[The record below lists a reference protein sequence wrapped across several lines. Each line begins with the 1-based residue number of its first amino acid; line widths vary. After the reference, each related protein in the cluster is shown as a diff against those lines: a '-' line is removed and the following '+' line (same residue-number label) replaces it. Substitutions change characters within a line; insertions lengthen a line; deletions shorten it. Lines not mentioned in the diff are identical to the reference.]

1 MSTAAATV
9 AKPIKTFE
17 HAPAPAYSPDRDPS
31 YLTEGEEIARLARVI
46 GLELMPWQRHVVD
59 IATEYRLDQFGRRI
73 YHYGKILVS
82 VPRQSGKTT
91 LMTPVRLH
99 RIMTRPGIDCFSTAQ
114 TGKAARERIMKMIDF
129 IETGP
134 LFALFKSLRSNG
146 SEGLQVKANRSKV
159 TRFSPVLGA
168 LHGETPYLVDFD
180 EIWKY
185 TEILGDALM
194 GGASP
199 GQITLDGQ
207 GQIWMISTKGTAAS
221 TFMNKYVEAGENG
234 TDEDLAYFAWQK
246 PATLDPDD
254 PQTWWTFHPAL
265 GNTITEDKLRKE
277 MYGDG
282 MTRSERIRAYMNL
295 LTTVDESIIDPEVW
309 DSEAADPER
318 VPALDEIGIG
328 IEVAP
333 GNSCAAVVAGWW
345 DDDGRPTVRVLHQ
358 APGTKWLPGYC
369 EWLHREH
376 GAKFSADDAG
386 PVKRITDQLHP
397 YGTDPEDATV
407 PITRLSLAERSTADL
422 TLIAAARDD
431 RTLKHDGSKVL
442 AQAVAAAQLRTANG
456 VERIDRDRS
465 LGPVPSLIA
474 ASIALHT
481 AGRPADPADR
491 IQLFV

>member
-1 MSTAAATV
+1 MTQATI
-9 AKPIKTFE
+9 AKPLRKFE
-17 HAPAPAYSPDRDPS
+17 HAPPPAFAPDRDPS
-31 YLTEGEEIARLARVI
+31 YRSEGAEIARVARLI
-46 GLELMPWQRHVVD
+46 GLELMPWQRLVVD
-59 IATEYRLDQFGRRI
+59 IATEYRLDAFGRRI

-99 RIMTRPGIDCFSTAQ
+99 RILTRPGIDCFSTAQ
-114 TGKAARERIMKMIDF
+114 TGKAARERILKMVDF

-134 LFALFKSLRSNG
+134 LGELFKPLRSNG
-146 SEGLQVKANRSKV
+146 SEGLQVLANRSKV

-185 TEILGDALM
+185 SETLGDALM

-221 TFMNKYVEAGENG
+221 TFMNKYVTAGENG
-234 TDEDLAYFAWQK
+234 TDADLAYFAWQK
-246 PATLDPDD
+246 PPRLDSDD
-254 PQTWWTFHPAL
+254 PATWWTFHPAL
-265 GNTITEDKLRKE
+265 GNTITEDKLGKE

-282 MTRSERIRAYMNL
+282 MTRSERERAYMNL
-295 LTTVDESIIDPEVW
+295 LTTVDEAIIDPEIW
-309 DSEAADPER
+309 DSEAEDPET
-318 VPALDEIGIG
+318 VPALDEVGIG

-345 DDDGRPTVRVLHQ
+345 DHDNRPVIRVLHQ
-358 APGTKWLPGYC
+358 APGTSWLAGYC
-369 EWLHREH
+369 AWLHREH
-376 GAKFSADDAG
+376 GVTFAADDGG

-397 YGTDPEDATV
+397 YGTEPADAAV

-431 RTLKHDGSKVL
+431 RTLKHDGSTVL
-442 AQAVAAAQLRTANG
+442 AQQVAAAQLRTANG

-465 LGPVPSLIA
+465 LGPVPALIA
-474 ASIALHT
+474 GGIALHA
-481 AGRPADPADR
+481 AGHPVETGDR